1 MMRLLTLFVM
11 LGSVAAAGNLH
22 AQPAADT
29 VKGTPAQP
37 AVPQQQTPPAGKSAK
52 PAGKPAATFNPS
64 EKISADSAVSF
75 PVDI

>member
-1 MMRLLTLFVM
+1 MMRLSTLVVL
-11 LGSVAAAGNLH
+11 LGSMAAAGSLF
-22 AQPAADT
+22 AQQAADVEEGVPAA
-29 VKGTPAQP
+29 
-37 AVPQQQTPPAGKSAK
+37 PQQQKPPAGKSAK

>member
-1 MMRLLTLFVM
+1 MMRLLTLFVI

-22 AQPAADT
+22 AQPAAD
-29 VKGTPAQP
+29 VEEGTPAQP
-37 AVPQQQTPPAGKSAK
+37 QQQTPAAGKSAK

>member
-1 MMRLLTLFVM
+1 V
-11 LGSVAAAGNLH
+11 V
-22 AQPAADT
+22 D
-29 VKGTPAQP
+29 VEEGTPAQP
-37 AVPQQQTPPAGKSAK
+37 AAPQQKTLPAGESAQ

>member
-1 MMRLLTLFVM
+1 MIRLSTLVVI
-11 LGSVAAAGNLH
+11 LGSMAAAGNLH
-22 AQPAADT
+22 AQPAAD
-29 VKGTPAQP
+29 VVAGTPAQP
-37 AVPQQQTPPAGKSAK
+37 QQQKPQAGKSAQ